1 MTEENT
7 PNPKT
12 ETPTSDSP
20 AVEETKKAVVE
31 KTKEAVVEE
40 TKEAVVEKTKEAVVE
55 ETKEAVVEKTKEAV
69 VEETPKKEVVVE
81 ETPKK
86 VETVE
91 ARAPKK
97 KVEAKPVPKP
107 TGDAPDGHWWWGT
120 GRRKTA
126 VARVRIRPGNGE
138 FQVNK
143 RQLTDFFS
151 EIRDHQNIL
160 AVLDK
165 TNTKG
170 SVDVF
175 VNTNGGGFTGQA
187 GAIILGL
194 GRALAKYDP
203 SLESILRDNG
213 YLSRDPRKVERK
225 KPGQPKARKRFQ
237 FSKR

>member
-1 MTEENT
+1 MTEKNT
-7 PNPKT
+7 PNPKN
-12 ETPTSDSP
+12 ETPASDTSEVGDSP
-20 AVEETKKAVVE
+20 VVEEV
-31 KTKEAVVEE
+31 KEAVVEE
-40 TKEAVVEKTKEAVVE
+40 TKEAGVEEVKEAVAEESKEAGVEEVKEAVVE
-55 ETKEAVVEKTKEAV
+55 EVKEVAVK
-69 VEETPKKEVVVE
+69 ETPKKEE
-81 ETPKK
+81 P
-86 VETVE
+86 VE
-91 ARAPKK
+91 AKAPKK

-120 GRRKTA
+120 GRRKAA

-160 AVLDK
+160 TVLDK

-170 SVDVF
+170 TVDVF

-225 KPGQPKARKRFQ
+225 KPGQPGARKRFQ

>member
-1 MTEENT
+1 MTEEKT

-12 ETPTSDSP
+12 ETPTSETP
-20 AVEETKKAVVE
+20 A
-31 KTKEAVVEE
+31 VEE
-40 TKEAVVEKTKEAVVE
+40 TKEAVVKETPKEEVVAKETTKE
-55 ETKEAVVEKTKEAV
+55 KAV
-69 VEETPKKEVVVE
+69 VEETPKEEVAKETTKEKAVVE
-81 ETPKK
+81 ETPKEEVVK
-86 VETVE
+86 
-91 ARAPKK
+91 AKAPKK
-97 KVEAKPVPKP
+97 KVEAKPIPKP
-107 TGDAPDGHWWWGT
+107 AGDAPDGHWWWGT
-120 GRRKTA
+120 GRRKAA

-151 EIRDHQNIL
+151 EIRDRQNIL
-160 AVLDK
+160 TVLDK

-225 KPGQPKARKRFQ
+225 KPGQPGARKRFQ

>member
-1 MTEENT
+1 MTEEKT

-12 ETPTSDSP
+12 ETPTSETP
-20 AVEETKKAVVE
+20 A
-31 KTKEAVVEE
+31 VEE
-40 TKEAVVEKTKEAVVE
+40 TKEAVVKETPKEEVVAKETTKE
-55 ETKEAVVEKTKEAV
+55 KAV
-69 VEETPKKEVVVE
+69 VEETPKEEVV
-81 ETPKK
+81 KAK
-86 VETVE
+86 
-91 ARAPKK
+91 APKK

-107 TGDAPDGHWWWGT
+107 AGDAPDGHWWWGT
-120 GRRKTA
+120 GRRKAA

-143 RQLTDFFS
+143 RKLTDFFS

-160 AVLDK
+160 TVLDK

-170 SVDVF
+170 TVDVF

-225 KPGQPKARKRFQ
+225 KPGQPGARKRFQ

>member
-1 MTEENT
+1 MTEKNT
-7 PNPKT
+7 PNP
-12 ETPTSDSP
+12 ENQTPTSETPASDTSEAGDSP
-20 AVEETKKAVVE
+20 VVEEV
-31 KTKEAVVEE
+31 KEAVVEE
-40 TKEAVVEKTKEAVVE
+40 TKEAVVEEVKEVAV
-55 ETKEAVVEKTKEAV
+55 K
-69 VEETPKKEVVVE
+69 ETPKKEK
-81 ETPKK
+81 PA
-86 VETVE
+86 E
-91 ARAPKK
+91 AKAPKK

-107 TGDAPDGHWWWGT
+107 TGEAPDGHWWWGT
-120 GRRKTA
+120 GRRKAA

-160 AVLDK
+160 TVLDK

-170 SVDVF
+170 TVDVF

-225 KPGQPKARKRFQ
+225 KPGQPGARKRFQ